1 MKLTPH
7 ALVAAA
13 IGWLAVNAVASSAN
27 YPRVNLAT
35 WYEVDPAWPQRP
47 PEIPWRDVPGIAV
60 DAQDNVWI
68 FTRTNPTVQ
77 KYSPDG
83 RYLLGW
89 HNENP
94 KAAAHGL
101 RCDRDGN
108 IWLTDV
114 GLHVV
119 RKHAPDGKVLMS
131 LGVEG
136 EAGEDTRHFN
146 MPTDIAFGPKGDLFV
161 ADGYGNS
168 RVVHFDKH
176 GRFINTWGSLGT
188 KPGQFSI
195 PHAIGCDSK
204 GRVYVADRNNIRVQ
218 VFNARGK
225 LLDVWPDVLVPWGIW
240 ISPKDEIWVC
250 GSSPMPWITHP
261 KYPTA
266 PLGCPPKDQLIVKFN
281 RAGRALQLATFPKGE
296 DGQEK
301 PGELNWLH
309 AIALDSKG
317 NVFLGDIIGRRVQK
331 FVPRH

>member
-1 MKLTPH
+1 MKVAHLI
-7 ALVAAA
+7 LLGVAAWSA
-13 IGWLAVNAVASSAN
+13 AAATAATAN

-35 WYEVDPAWPQRP
+35 WYEVDSAWPQHP
-47 PEIPWRDVPGIAV
+47 PEISWRDVPGIAV

-77 KYSPDG
+77 KYSPGG
-83 RYLLGW
+83 RYLFGW
-89 HNENP
+89 RSENP

-119 RKHAPDGKVLMS
+119 RKHAPDGKVLLT

-136 EAGEDTRHFN
+136 EWGEDSSHFN
-146 MPTDIAFGPKGDLFV
+146 MPTDLTFAPNGDVFV

-176 GRFINTWGSLGT
+176 GRFLNAWGTLGT

-204 GRVYVADRNNIRVQ
+204 GRVYVADRNNVRVQ
-218 VFNARGK
+218 VFNTRGK
-225 LLDVWPDVLVPWGIW
+225 LLDVWSEVLVPWGIW

-266 PLGCPPKDQLIVKFN
+266 PLGCPPRDQLIVKFN
-281 RAGRALQLATFPKGE
+281 GAGRALQLATFPKGE

-309 AIALDSKG
+309 CLAFDSKG
-317 NVFLGDIIGRRVQK
+317 NVFLGDIIGHRVQK